1 MKIYKSLLI
10 ILVIFLK
17 TGNVLSSENI
27 FNVNNIEIDRNK
39 ELSNEQIANQA
50 IKKGFRELIAKILLE
65 EDIKKISDLSLQE
78 IKNLILYYQLQTSD
92 EPDSKSD
99 KIIFNVFFDKNKIH
113 NLFFKKSISYSEID
127 DKEIYLLPILKKDDQ
142 IFIYNNNFFY
152 QNWNNLIESELIEFV
167 LPIENIEIFQKVIL
181 SEDNLIDLKLEDLF
195 REYPNKNLAYILI
208 DVSYLK
214 KERIYLKMKILDK
227 YVEKNINVDR
237 ENLNKDDFYKSIITQ
252 VNREITDLVKSENLI
267 DVRTPSFLNT
277 KLLIHEDKNLVELK
291 KRLKKI
297 DLIDNIYVQE
307 FNNEYIFLKI
317 KYLGKIDKIIQLLKK
332 EKIILQLIEDQ
343 WRLKI
348 I

>member
-1 MKIYKSLLI
+1 MKIYKSILI

-27 FNVNNIEIDRNK
+27 FSVNNIQIDRNK
-39 ELSNEQIANQA
+39 ELSNKQIANQA
-50 IKKGFRELIAKILLE
+50 IKKGFKELITKILLE
-65 EDIKKISDLSLQE
+65 EDIKKISSLSLSE

-92 EPDSKSD
+92 KPDSRTD
-99 KIIFNVFFDKNKIH
+99 QIIFNVFFDKNKLH
-113 NLFFKKSISYSEID
+113 DLFFKKSISYSEIQ
-127 DKEIYLLPILKKDDQ
+127 DKEIYLLPILKEDDQ

-152 QNWNNLIESELIEFV
+152 ESWNNLSESKLIEFI
-167 LPIENIEIFQKVIL
+167 LPIENIEIFEKVIL
-181 SEDNLIDLKLEDLF
+181 SKDNLIDLNLEDLF
-195 REYPNKNLAYILI
+195 REYSTKNLAYVLI
-208 DVSYLK
+208 DISNSK
-214 KERIYLKMKILDK
+214 RERVYLKMKILDK

-237 ENLNKDDFYKSIITQ
+237 ENLDKDDIYKNIISK
-252 VNREITDLVKSENLI
+252 VNKEITNLVKSENLI

-277 KLLIHEDKNLVELK
+277 KLLIRKDKNLIELK

-332 EKIILQLIEDQ
+332 EKIILQFVEDQ